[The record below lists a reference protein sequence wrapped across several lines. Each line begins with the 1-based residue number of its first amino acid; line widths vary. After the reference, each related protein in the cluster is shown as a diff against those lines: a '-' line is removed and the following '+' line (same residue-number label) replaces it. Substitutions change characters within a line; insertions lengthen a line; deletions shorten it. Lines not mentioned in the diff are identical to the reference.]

1 MSAAGALLDYLVR
14 IHATT
19 DLTLEGITGLD
30 IVDIRALSLRVLLPK
45 IILNI
50 SDPFHRE
57 KSMLINVD
65 ALHSLQVFSSESHA
79 SIHSDKTKEGL
90 SVFGGHAF

>member
-1 MSAAGALLDYLVR
+1 MSATGALLDYLVR

-19 DLTLEGITGLD
+19 DLTLEGIGGLD
-30 IVDIRALSLRVLLPK
+30 IVDIRALSWRVLPTK
-45 IILNI
+45 PILNT
-50 SDPFHRE
+50 SNPFHRE

-79 SIHSDKTKEGL
+79 LIHSDKTKEGL
-90 SVFGGHAF
+90 SLFGE